1 MLVTFSSAF
10 NWHFGSVNFLGRQLQ
25 LGGAFSHFHFRF
37 LLVHTHFLVR
47 KMLERDWISLC
58 RHVQDGFIYV
68 TLIVH
73 TYMLYLI
80 AYKSP
85 KEIGKYKYLMVY
97 VSIFEMA
104 YATFGTVLKPV
115 VLSYTSRIIVL
126 VDARNIWLN
135 RTVTRVI
142 NSAIC
147 GFYGCTASILTI
159 HFMYRYGSLQMA
171 TSSIFEGWKFILL
184 CLLPVCYGII
194 WSTTVFFVFPEDPG
208 FSELIRNDMWDF
220 FGIHVEDVVY
230 TGMYYYKEDKY
241 RLYGFEFLACFGMFI
256 LCFIIMSS
264 LGIVLVFGYRCYNT
278 MNSWR
283 AHSVSLSTK
292 NI

>member
-1 MLVTFSSAF
+1 
-10 NWHFGSVNFLGRQLQ
+10 
-25 LGGAFSHFHFRF
+25 
-37 LLVHTHFLVR
+37 
-47 KMLERDWISLC
+47 MLERDWISLC

-256 LCFIIMSS
+256 LCFIITIVPLFLLYLPSSFVLTCPLFQVNLGSRTAFVTVLMS
-264 LGIVLVFGYRCYNT
+264 IYTVVDVLPNLFIIRNYR
-278 MNSWR
+278 R
-283 AHSVSLSTK
+283 ATIGMGLRLNYIKS
-292 NI
+292 

>member
-115 VLSYTSRIIVL
+115 SWLETSKFSKRSYGTPQLPCDLISHSIIFSKTSRFLFQVVLSYTSRIIVL

-159 HFMYRYGSLQMA
+159 HFMYRYGSLQM
-171 TSSIFEGWKFILL
+171 
-184 CLLPVCYGII
+184 
-194 WSTTVFFVFPEDPG
+194 
-208 FSELIRNDMWDF
+208 
-220 FGIHVEDVVY
+220 
-230 TGMYYYKEDKY
+230 
-241 RLYGFEFLACFGMFI
+241 
-256 LCFIIMSS
+256 
-264 LGIVLVFGYRCYNT
+264 
-278 MNSWR
+278 
-283 AHSVSLSTK
+283 
-292 NI
+292 